1 MSYAPLKKRL
11 DAGETLI
18 LDGAT
23 GTELQRQG
31 AKMDATAWSAPVVL
45 DDPKLLTNI
54 HADYIRAGADI
65 VTANTFSASRMLL
78 GPAGYGDKVGEIIRR
93 SVEVA
98 QKARTIAAA
107 GRPVA
112 VAGSISHMVPV
123 VQGANRT
130 DPARLPPDTEIG
142 DSLNELAETLRKSG
156 VDLIILEMM
165 NRPNRIKLALKA
177 ALATGLPVWFGL
189 SACKGKDGRAISFD
203 STMDAPLET
212 ITHLIP
218 ASGIDVA
225 GCMHTGSEIMLD
237 ALKQLR
243 TGFKGP
249 LMAYPDSGYFE
260 MPDWRFVDVITPDR
274 LERFFVSW
282 LEAGV
287 QVIGGCCGLT
297 AEHIRAA
304 VSARDKFKKAP
315 RKAVT

>member
-1 MSYAPLKKRL
+1 MSYAPLKQRL

-23 GTELQRQG
+23 GTELQRRG

-45 DDPKLLTNI
+45 DDPKLLTDI

-78 GPAGYGDKVGEIIRR
+78 APAGYGDKVEEIIRR

-98 QKARTIAAA
+98 QQARSSAAG

-123 VQGANRT
+123 IQGGNRV
-130 DPARLPPDTEIG
+130 DPARLPSDAAIG
-142 DSLNELAETLRKSG
+142 ESFEELAQTLQKSG

-177 ALATGLPVWFGL
+177 ALATGLPVWFGF
-189 SACKGKDGRAISFD
+189 SARKGKDGRVLSFD
-203 STMDAPLET
+203 STQDAPLDTVTSLVLE
-212 ITHLIP
+212 
-218 ASGIDVA
+218 
-225 GCMHTGSEIMLD
+225 

-243 TGFKGP
+243 ASYKGP

-274 LERFFVSW
+274 LEQFFRSW
-282 LEAGV
+282 IDAGV

-297 AEHIRAA
+297 TEHIKAA
-304 VSARDKFKKAP
+304 VAARDKSKKTAP
-315 RKAVT
+315 RRPVA

>member
-1 MSYAPLKKRL
+1 MSYAPLKQRL

-23 GTELQRQG
+23 GTELQRRG

-45 DDPKLLTNI
+45 DDPKLLTEI

-78 GPAGYGDKVGEIIRR
+78 APGGYGDRVEEIIRR

-98 QKARTIAAA
+98 QQARTLAAA

-130 DPARLPPDTEIG
+130 DPTRLPSDTEIG
-142 DSLNELAETLRKSG
+142 ESVNELAQILKKSG

-177 ALATGLPVWFGL
+177 ALATGLPVWYGM
-189 SACKGKDGRAISFD
+189 SARAGKDGRALSFD
-203 STMDAPLET
+203 STVDAPLEP
-212 ITHLIP
+212 IIRLIP
-218 ASGIDVA
+218 ASGVDVA
-225 GCMHTGSEIMLD
+225 GFMHTNVEIMLE
-237 ALKQLR
+237 ALKPLR
-243 TGFKGP
+243 AAFKGP

-260 MPDWRFVDVITPDR
+260 MPNWRFVDVIPPQR
-274 LERFFVSW
+274 LERFFLDW

-297 AEHIRAA
+297 AEHIEAA
-304 VSARDKFKKAP
+304 VSARNKFKKAS
-315 RKAVT
+315 

>member
-1 MSYAPLKKRL
+1 MSYAPLKQRL

-23 GTELQRQG
+23 GTELQRRG
-31 AKMDATAWSAPVVL
+31 AKMDDTAWSAPVVL
-45 DDPKLLTNI
+45 DDPKLLTDI

-78 GPAGYGDKVGEIIRR
+78 GPAGYGDKVEEIIRR

-98 QKARTIAAA
+98 QKARSLAAG

-123 VQGANRT
+123 LAGANKT
-130 DPARLPPDTEIG
+130 DPARLPPDSQIA
-142 DSLNELAETLRKSG
+142 DSLNELADTLRKSG

-165 NRPNRIKLALKA
+165 NRPNRIKLALNA

-189 SACKGKDGRAISFD
+189 SARKGKDGRAISFD
-203 STMDAPLET
+203 STVDAPLET
-212 ITHLIP
+212 ITRLIP

-225 GCMHTGSEIMLD
+225 GCMHTSAEIMLD

-243 TGFKGP
+243 ASYKRP

-260 MPDWRFVDVITPDR
+260 MPEWRFVDVITPDR

-282 LEAGV
+282 IDAGV

-297 AEHIRAA
+297 TEHIKAA
-304 VSARDKFKKAP
+304 VSARDKSRNA
-315 RKAVT
+315 RQTAAT

>member
-45 DDPKLLTNI
+45 DDPKLLTDI
-54 HADYIRAGADI
+54 HADYIRAGADV

-78 GPAGYGDKVGEIIRR
+78 DPAGYGDKVQEIIRR

-98 QKARTIAAA
+98 QKARDMAAA

-130 DPARLPPDTEIG
+130 DPARLPPDSQIT
-142 DSLNELAETLRKSG
+142 DSMNELAETLRRSG

-165 NRPNRIKLALKA
+165 NRPNRIKLALDA
-177 ALATGLPVWFGL
+177 ALATGFPVWFGL
-189 SACKGKDGRAISFD
+189 SARKGEDGHAISFD
-203 STMDAPLET
+203 SSMEAPLET
-212 ITHLIP
+212 IVRLIP
-218 ASGIDVA
+218 ASGIDAA

-243 TGFKGP
+243 SGFKGP

-274 LERFFVSW
+274 LERFFGSW

-297 AEHIRAA
+297 TEHIKAA
-304 VSARDKFKKAP
+304 VAARDKFKRAP
-315 RKAVT
+315 QTPAT